1 MHVWFISENFE
12 YFLKR
17 LNHQKI
23 AKNTNKVS
31 IGCFKRG
38 MRSFSPQ
45 KPPKEWKLAS
55 APAGSAFT
63 GTPELIFVRPV
74 INKNVTK

>member
-1 MHVWFISENFE
+1 MHVWFIPEKLES
-12 YFLKR
+12 FLKR

-23 AKNTNKVS
+23 VKKSNKVP
-31 IGCFKRG
+31 IGFFKRG

-55 APAGSAFT
+55 APAGSA
-63 GTPELIFVRPV
+63 LV
-74 INKNVTK
+74 